1 MFFLLDAMLFS
12 CAPDLVIELPF
23 KIRYSCT
30 VGGERMNDRNGEL
43 RREIIRTMENI
54 ESTEYL
60 LRIRRLVRWCAGK
73 GI

>member
-1 MFFLLDAMLFS
+1 M
-12 CAPDLVIELPF
+12 
-23 KIRYSCT
+23 
-30 VGGERMNDRNGEL
+30 GGEKMNDSREL